1 MNSLDISCELSE
13 NFHVNCLKNN
23 NYKKKKIKM
32 SSAAVVI
39 GVLRVNSLSHALPA
53 YTE

>member
-23 NYKKKKIKM
+23 HYKKKIKM